1 MKNKDFWGSIVF
13 LVVAGVLFT
22 YSSTYPVKEG
32 GIAVLNPGFYP
43 KLLSVILGVLSVALL
58 VTSLR
63 NPVQQ
68 KGSAG
73 VLKSKKAIFLFSI
86 TLFLLVLYPFLLDL
100 LGFASSSFIFI
111 FFLIFF
117 LTEDAKKKL
126 FFILPMSLALSLL
139 MFVIFKVILKIPFP
153 SGILI

>member
-13 LVVAGVLFT
+13 LVVAGVLYT

-43 KLLSVILGVLSVALL
+43 KLLSLILGVLSVALL
-58 VTSLR
+58 VTSLK
-63 NPVQQ
+63 NPA
-68 KGSAG
+68 KSNEGAG
-73 VLKSKKAIFLFSI
+73 VLKSRKAVFLFSV
-86 TLFLLVLYPFLLDL
+86 TLFLLILYPFLLEL

-117 LTEDAKKKL
+117 LTEEAKKKM
-126 FFILPMSLALSLL
+126 FIIFPMALALSFL
-139 MFVIFKVILKIPFP
+139 MFFIFKVILKIPFP